1 MHASQ
6 AFRNDQM
13 KLYRLALAVAVV
25 STAARANPFEL
36 FGYTPRAIGMGEAM
50 VGVADDLAGSFY
62 NPAGLIGH
70 SKAEFGLGFADT
82 FSQLH
87 IDRAKTSAA
96 APDSKLIDSTPRFE
110 LGVIFPL
117 GGSLLKDRVVIGIGG
132 GHPMG
137 SLIRVQTVD
146 QSHPQFYMYQS
157 KPQRFALNTAI
168 GIRIINGLS
177 IGAGT
182 QVTAEQIGA
191 VDFKLDVASRTFRA
205 RDITVDLNTK
215 LTPTAGILIEPGD
228 SLKIGLSWRRESRL
242 YYTQPTNIDLGDLG
256 ALKLDVQGLAQYWP
270 DVFSA
275 GISVKPTRKLMI
287 AAQVDYL
294 RWSKSPNDQVSVKV
308 TPSGAV
314 LAGLG
319 LDSLLGFGSQ
329 DAHPGFSDIL
339 EPHLGLEYAA
349 TDSFTFRA
357 GAWVRPPV
365 TPDQNGTT
373 NYLDNFTEA
382 VSAGLSFRFVD
393 PLRVFTDPVTFDLG
407 GQVIFANERSNKKQA
422 ADPTGSASW
431 GGVLYNFSA
440 MLRYLY

>member
-1 MHASQ
+1 
-6 AFRNDQM
+6 M
-13 KLYRLALAVAVV
+13 KRVLALAAALLTA
-25 STAARANPFEL
+25 TAARANPFEL
-36 FGYTPRAIGMGEAM
+36 FGYTPRAIGMGDAM
-50 VGVADDLAGSFY
+50 TAVGDDLAASFY

-70 SKAEFGLGFADT
+70 KKAEFGLGFADT
-82 FSQLH
+82 ISQLH
-87 IDRAKTSAA
+87 IDRANNSTSA
-96 APDSKLIDSTPRFE
+96 PSSSMVENSPRFE
-110 LGVIFPL
+110 LGIIFPL
-117 GGSLLKDRVVIGIGG
+117 GGELLKDRVVIGIGG
-132 GHPMG
+132 GHPVG

-157 KPQRFALNTAI
+157 KAQRFALDAAI

-177 IGAGT
+177 IGGGV
-182 QVTAEQIGA
+182 QITAEQIGS
-191 VDFKLDVASRTFRA
+191 VNFQLDVASRQFKA
-205 RDITVDLNTK
+205 RDITVNLNTIP
-215 LTPTAGILIEPGD
+215 TPTAGILIEPGD
-228 SLKIGLSWRRESRL
+228 TIKLGLSWRRESRL
-242 YYTQPTNIDLGDLG
+242 YYTQPTTIDLGDIG
-256 ALKLDVQGLAQYWP
+256 ALKLDVQGIAQYWP

-275 GISVKPTRKLMI
+275 GISIKPTSRLLI

-308 TPSGAV
+308 TPSGTV
-314 LAGLG
+314 LAGIG

-339 EPHLGLEYAA
+339 EPHLGVEYAA
-349 TDSFTFRA
+349 NDVITVRA
-357 GAWVRPPV
+357 GGWMRPPV

-382 VSAGLSFRFVD
+382 VSGGVSFRFID

-407 GQVIFANERSNKKQA
+407 GQVIFANERSDRKQA
-422 ADPTGSASW
+422 ADRTGSASW